1 MKTVADKP
9 GTVVRFGGL
18 PVDLTLAN
26 CVLTYLGDVPE
37 AAGKAGEDYLFAAPE
52 DIFAANPGTG
62 DYRLKPGGIAGKMDI
77 GYRPGRPA
85 VYRPIA
91 DKTASEFGYL

>member
-1 MKTVADKP
+1 
-9 GTVVRFGGL
+9 
-18 PVDLTLAN
+18 LTLAD

-37 AAGKAGEDYLFAAPE
+37 AAGKAGEHYFFATPE

-62 DYRLKPGGIAGKMDI
+62 DYRLKPDGIAGQTDV
-77 GYRPGRPA
+77 GYRPGRPP

-91 DKTASEFGYL
+91 DKIAAGFGYD